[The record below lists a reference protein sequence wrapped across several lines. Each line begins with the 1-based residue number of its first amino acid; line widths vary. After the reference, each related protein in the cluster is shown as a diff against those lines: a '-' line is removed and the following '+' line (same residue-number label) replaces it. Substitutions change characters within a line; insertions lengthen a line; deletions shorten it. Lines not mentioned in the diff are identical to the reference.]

1 MKLLAVVLLAAALP
15 GELAQSLTAW
25 LEANLGRPYVWG
37 ATGHKSYDCS
47 GFVWR
52 MLTDNGVFLKR
63 TTARKLYMATEPAA
77 QPDFGTLVF
86 FDDLKHVGILQ
97 DQRSFFHASSSQGTI
112 RAPLAPYWA
121 PKIVGYRRLPVAGDE
136 PRPTQ

>member
-1 MKLLAVVLLAAALP
+1 MKLLACLLLAAALP
-15 GELAQSLTAW
+15 DDLVQNLANW
-25 LEANLGRPYVWG
+25 LEQNLGRPYVWG

-63 TTARKLYMATEPAA
+63 TTARKLYLATDPATEPA
-77 QPDFGTLVF
+77 FGTLVF
-86 FDDLKHVGILQ
+86 FDDLKHVGILR
-97 DQRSFFHASSSQGTI
+97 DQRSFFHASSSQGTT

-121 PKIVGYRRLPVAGDE
+121 PKIVGFRRLPLEA
-136 PRPTQ
+136 PPQKPTP